1 MNREHRNVGG
11 VIPKPGKN
19 LPWASCIFRARKM
32 GKGNIIRVV
41 VLGSD
46 TDPGSIIRLGDHI
59 SLIRQEVGIDQE
71 IVVCGKSDDILITG

>member
-1 MNREHRNVGG
+1 MNRDHRNVGG

-19 LPWASCIFRARKM
+19 LSWATRFFGTCKM
-32 GKGNIIRVV
+32 GKRHIIRIVV
-41 VLGSD
+41 SRSD
-46 TDPGSIIRLGDHI
+46 IDPGSIIRLGGHI